1 MRPVARA
8 QPAASAG
15 CSAWISAFAT
25 EIAVATSV
33 DLTIASMT
41 NPGPFLDER
50 SMVAAVAALRRGEAV
65 GLPTETV
72 YGLAAD
78 ARNGDAVARVF
89 ALKGRPPD
97 HPLIVHL
104 PAVAAI
110 EGWAIEIPEAA
121 LRLADRFWPGPL
133 TLVLRRHP
141 SVLDAV
147 TGGQPTIAVRVPAHP
162 LTQTVLRAF
171 GGGLVAPSA
180 NRFGHVSPTTAAH
193 VRAEFG
199 DSLPLVLDGG
209 ACTIGIESSIVDLS
223 GAAPRLLRPGM
234 LTAGAIEA
242 ALGAALGR
250 GIASDSP
257 RVSGSLESH
266 YAPRT
271 PTIWVEQVADARAYS
286 HLVSDETSPTI
297 AHLAMLGLDNLPAGM
312 AGIALPS
319 DPVAYARGLYA
330 ALRALDDGGFDA
342 ILIAAPPDTE
352 AWLAIRDRL
361 RRACA
366 R

>member
-1 MRPVARA
+1 MVDNL
-8 QPAASAG
+8 
-15 CSAWISAFAT
+15 CSLNGDEPLEVIDSLAPPHDLD
-25 EIAVATSV
+25 AVA
-33 DLTIASMT
+33 
-41 NPGPFLDER
+41 
-50 SMVAAVAALRRGEAV
+50 AAVAALRRGEAV

-78 ARNGDAVARVF
+78 ARNPDAIARVF
-89 ALKGRPPD
+89 ALKGRPLE

-104 PAVAAI
+104 PCVDALD
-110 EGWAIEIPEAA
+110 EWAIEVPDAA
-121 LRLADRFWPGPL
+121 YRLAAAFWPGPL

-147 TGGQPTIAVRVPAHP
+147 TGGQPTVALRVPAHR
-162 LTQTVLRAF
+162 LAQAVLQGF
-171 GGGLVAPSA
+171 DGGLVAPSA

-199 DSLPLVLDGG
+199 DALPLVLDGG
-209 ACTIGIESSIVDLS
+209 ASTIGIESSIVDLS
-223 GAAPRLLRPGM
+223 GDAPRLLRPGM
-234 LTAGAIEA
+234 LAAAEIESV
-242 ALGAALGR
+242 LGVPLAR
-250 GIASDSP
+250 GSTDSSP

-271 PTIWVEQVADARAYS
+271 PTYWIEHRQDADSFADTLRDAARSRA
-286 HLVSDETSPTI
+286 
-297 AHLAMLGLDNLPAGM
+297 LANYVVLRVGTPPEGM
-312 AGIALPS
+312 AGCALPS
-319 DPVAYARGLYA
+319 IPDEYARAMYA
-330 ALRALDDGGFDA
+330 ALRELDAGNFDG
-342 ILIAAPPDTE
+342 ILIEAPPDTE

>member
-1 MRPVARA
+1 MRPASPV
-8 QPAASAG
+8 QAASRG
-15 CSAWISAFAT
+15 TDRGSAAVSLSHLQLPPMAFLSSSIEEA
-25 EIAVATSV
+25 AV
-33 DLTIASMT
+33 L
-41 NPGPFLDER
+41 
-50 SMVAAVAALRRGEAV
+50 AAVAALRRGEAV

-78 ARNGDAVARVF
+78 ARNPDAIARVF
-89 ALKGRPPD
+89 ALKGRPLE

-104 PAVAAI
+104 PGSTHLD
-110 EGWAIEIPEAA
+110 EWAIEVPQAARRLMEA
-121 LRLADRFWPGPL
+121 FWPGPL

-147 TGGQPTIAVRVPAHP
+147 TGGQPTVALRVPAHP
-162 LTQTVLRAF
+162 LAQSVLRAF

-199 DSLPLVLDGG
+199 DALPLVLDGG
-209 ACTIGIESSIVDLS
+209 ASAIGIESSIVDLS
-223 GAAPRLLRPGM
+223 GDAPRLLRPGM
-234 LTAGAIEA
+234 LAPDAIEA
-242 ALGAALGR
+242 VLGARLAR
-250 GIASDSP
+250 GVAPNSP
-257 RVSGSLESH
+257 RVSGSLLSH

-271 PTIWVEQVADARAYS
+271 PSFWIEATGDAGSFEARLREVVNSRGPARFAAMALGTLAEGLEGRVLPSNPDEYARAMYAT
-286 HLVSDETSPTI
+286 LRD
-297 AHLAMLGLDNLPAGM
+297 LDQGCFE
-312 AGIALPS
+312 G
-319 DPVAYARGLYA
+319 
-330 ALRALDDGGFDA
+330 
-342 ILIAAPPDTE
+342 ILIEAPPDTD